1 MRRTTRHF
9 LSIAAALLAAALLAS
24 SIARAQEEARVHRL
38 EALTDQS
45 GAPFRATRLSGRP
58 YALFFGFTLCP
69 DICPT
74 TLQQMSSLL
83 QQLGADAERITII
96 FVTVD
101 PERDTAEVLKSY
113 LTSFDP
119 RIIALT
125 GTPAQI
131 KSVAAAWKAV
141 YDRIDDG
148 NNTYTIAHSA
158 HVYLM
163 DRSGRQRDTLN
174 FQEDEALQLR
184 KLKDLIAAP

>member
-1 MRRTTRHF
+1 MRYVTRC
-9 LSIAAALLAAALLAS
+9 LLPIIAILLGAALLAS
-24 SIARAQEEARVHRL
+24 SFAGAQEVSRTQRL

-45 GAPFRATRLSGRP
+45 GAPFRAARLAGRP
-58 YALFFGFTLCP
+58 YALFFGFTHCP

-74 TLQQMSSLL
+74 TLLQMSHLL
-83 QQLGADAERITII
+83 QQLGADADRLTIL

-101 PERDTAEVLKSY
+101 PERDTAEALKSY

-125 GTPAQI
+125 GAPEQI

-141 YDRIDDG
+141 YDRIDEG
-148 NNTYTIAHSA
+148 NSSYTIAHSA

-163 DRSGRQRDTLN
+163 DLSGRQRGTLN
-174 FQEDEALQLR
+174 FQEDEALQLA
-184 KLKDLIAAP
+184 KLKDLIAAR

>member
-1 MRRTTRHF
+1 MRRALGQL
-9 LSIAAALLAAALLAS
+9 LSIAIALIAAGLIAS
-24 SIARAQEEARVHRL
+24 PVATAQEAARVHRL
-38 EALTDQS
+38 EVLVDQS
-45 GAPFRATRLSGRP
+45 GAPFRAARIAGRP
-58 YALFFGFTLCP
+58 YALFFGFTHCP

-74 TLQQMSSLL
+74 TLLQMSNLL
-83 QQLGADAERITII
+83 RQLGTDADRVAII

-101 PERDTAEVLKSY
+101 PERDTAEILQSY

-125 GTPAQI
+125 GTSDQI

-141 YDRIDDG
+141 YDRIDEG
-148 NNTYTIAHSA
+148 SNAYTIAHSA

-163 DRSGRQRDTLN
+163 DRSGRQHGTLN